1 MLFSVEQAFVGREE
15 IRAPLELPA
24 CEQGCCLT
32 GARSPEAPKVRA
44 WATKFRYKEPARAP
58 DLTHGIRLN
67 LLVHYIP
74 LAGVGL

>member
-1 MLFSVEQAFVGREE
+1 MNPCKGHVVFV
-15 IRAPLELPA
+15 
-24 CEQGCCLT
+24 CYVQGCCLT